1 MQQDKEKTAGE
12 DRRQQETGSPVW
24 LDVVMF
30 SVGLVAAA
38 AIAVSRRWKQ
48 QEKEQK

>member
-1 MQQDKEKTAGE
+1 MIIVGIACFFAGALTAA
-12 DRRQQETGSPVW
+12 
-24 LDVVMF
+24 
-30 SVGLVAAA
+30 VGLVAAA